1 MNSKADSEN
10 TAINQTDAAIRE
22 AEKEFE
28 KEGRLL
34 DARKVMPE
42 LWKKHFG
49 QRPTS

>member
-1 MNSKADSEN
+1 MDIKADSEDIS
-10 TAINQTDAAIRE
+10 INQTDDAIRE

-28 KEGRLL
+28 NEGRLL
-34 DARKVMPE
+34 DARKAMPE

>member
-1 MNSKADSEN
+1 MDIKADSEDIS
-10 TAINQTDAAIRE
+10 INQTDAAIRE

-34 DARKVMPE
+34 EVREAMPE
-42 LWKKHFG
+42 LWKEHFG